1 MNEDQKII
9 ELKNRISNDDFRRR
23 EMEIKQNKRRNKRET
38 PKKKKN
44 KLNVF
49 NLFFVIFVLYFAYTA
64 FNQTQMINNLDVQIA
79 QKTLEKSDAEK
90 EANKLKQDVE
100 KISNDDALLDLIEE
114 VARDQYKM
122 VKPNEIIYIDKNK
135 NDNKFIKGIG
145 FDDET
150 TGDDIINN

>member
-9 ELKNRISNDDFRRR
+9 ELKNRINNDDFRRK
-23 EMEIKQNKRRNKRET
+23 EMEIKHNKRKNKRET
-38 PKKKKN
+38 PRKKKN
-44 KLNVF
+44 KLNIF
-49 NLFFVIFVLYFAYTA
+49 NLFFVIFILYFAYTA
-64 FNQTQMINNLDVQIA
+64 FNQTQMINALDMQIA

-90 EANKLKQDVE
+90 EALKLKQDVD
-100 KISNDDALLDLIEE
+100 KISNDDALLDLVEE

-150 TGDDIINN
+150 TDNEMKNN

>member
-9 ELKNRISNDDFRRR
+9 ELKNRINNDDFRRR
-23 EMEIKQNKRRNKRET
+23 EMEIKQNKRKNKKET
-38 PKKKKN
+38 PRKKKN
-44 KLNVF
+44 KLNIF
-49 NLFFVIFVLYFAYTA
+49 NLFFAIFVLYFAYTA
-64 FNQTQMINNLDVQIA
+64 FNQTQMINTLNMQIA

-90 EANKLKQDVE
+90 EAQKLKQDVE
-100 KISNDDALLDLIEE
+100 KISNDDALLDLVEE

-145 FDDET
+145 FEDKTTDNET
-150 TGDDIINN
+150 TNN

>member
-9 ELKNRISNDDFRRR
+9 ELKNRINNNDFRRK
-23 EMEIKQNKRRNKRET
+23 EMEIKQNKRKNKRET
-38 PKKKKN
+38 PRKKKN
-44 KLNVF
+44 KLNIF

-64 FNQTQMINNLDVQIA
+64 FNQTQMINTLDMQIS

-90 EANKLKQDVE
+90 EAQKLKQDVE
-100 KISNDDALLDLIEE
+100 KISNDDALLDLVEE
-114 VARDQYKM
+114 IARDQYKM

-150 TGDDIINN
+150 TDNEIINN